1 MQAYSPGETGLNR
14 WISRGKNVEF
24 VGKNPALNEFT
35 EGENALQKILVT
47 LEITDAEVEA
57 NGYEPIWSK
66 NNERIGMTTSGGY
79 GHNVDKSLAM
89 AFVKPGFSEP
99 GIELKTHIVGKEK
112 RCIVLSNS
120 PWDPEGLR
128 MRS

>member
-1 MQAYSPGETGLNR
+1 M
-14 WISRGKNVEF
+14 
-24 VGKNPALNEFT
+24 
-35 EGENALQKILVT
+35 
-47 LEITDAEVEA
+47 DA

-66 NNERIGMTTSGGY
+66 NNERIGMTTSRGY

-89 AFVKPGFSEP
+89 AFVKPEFSEP

-112 RCIVLSNS
+112 HCIVLGNS

>member
-1 MQAYSPGETGLNR
+1 MFSFFE
-14 WISRGKNVEF
+14 IC
-24 VGKNPALNEFT
+24 
-35 EGENALQKILVT
+35 KIIL
-47 LEITDAEVEA
+47 
-57 NGYEPIWSK
+57 WSK

-89 AFVKPGFSEP
+89 AFVKPKFSEP

-112 RCIVLSNS
+112 NCVVLGNS